1 MAQFLRFIILLT
13 HLSCSSQK
21 EEAQDIDNLLEWK
34 FNKRIL
40 STYLCTGDNKWYR
53 EISKESMLR
62 FIVHAQIEIY
72 CQDYFEWENLNDLIK
87 EARFATER
95 QTRRKECRFLDVSG
109 QELKMVTSPQSYVRR
124 RVNLGGGGG
133 GGKATMIF

>member
-1 MAQFLRFIILLT
+1 MAQFLRLIILLT
-13 HLSCSSQK
+13 LLSCSSQK
-21 EEAQDIDNLLEWK
+21 EEAQDIDNLLDWK

-40 STYLCTGDNKWYR
+40 STYLCTGNNNWYR
-53 EISKESMLR
+53 EISEESMLR

-95 QTRRKECRFLDVSG
+95 QTREKRMQVSRCLWTG
-109 QELKMVTSPQSYVRR
+109 VKDGYFAQSYVRR
-124 RVNLGGGGG
+124 RVN
-133 GGKATMIF
+133 F